1 MPKFQNRIK
10 INQSPD
16 KVWGVVGDLA
26 GVPQWIPMVS
36 NANVE
41 GAHRVCTL
49 ADGSGELR
57 ETISE
62 YSHEKRSYRYTIADG
77 PLPGKNFR
85 GRFAVETD
93 GKGSVVVWDAE
104 FDLLDPA
111 QEAEVSGMFDGV
123 YKQCLDNLKQVI
135 ETA

>member
-1 MPKFQNRIK
+1 MPKFRNVIK
-10 INQSPD
+10 VDASPD
-16 KVWGVVGDLA
+16 KTWAVVGDLA
-26 GVPQWIPMVS
+26 GVPRWIPMVAES
-36 NANVE
+36 KVE
-41 GAHRVCTL
+41 GMKRTCAL

-57 ETISE
+57 ETIID

-85 GRFAVETD
+85 GRFAVEMD
-93 GKGSVVVWDAE
+93 GKDSVVVWDAE
-104 FDLLDPA
+104 FDVLDPA

-123 YKQCLDNLKQVI
+123 YKQCLGNLKQLV